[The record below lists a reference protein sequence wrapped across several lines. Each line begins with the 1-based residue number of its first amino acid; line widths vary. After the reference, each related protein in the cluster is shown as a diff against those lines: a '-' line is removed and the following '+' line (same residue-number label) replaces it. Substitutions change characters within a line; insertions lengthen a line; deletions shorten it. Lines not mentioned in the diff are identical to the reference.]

1 MNNCLITGDVLTA
14 NTLVE
19 HTIPA
24 KLGGRIRSR
33 EVASD
38 SFNSR
43 CGSTIDRDLV
53 DSYWTIMMSLA
64 PLLASEHQPGKH
76 EVEYPHDKQRYIVDG
91 KGVLQAKGTA
101 ITARDPGTGKPTGAS
116 AQDTEAIL
124 RVLEPNK
131 APNEIIKTFYEPP
144 ITGRAK
150 MPRSHLLSPQ
160 IELAVM
166 KSSLLSFEALLQPKH
181 IQFTRSPE
189 LQLLRDTLRGI
200 IMDSADAGPFLHSV
214 SLGIQYEKIDLIRE
228 LRNKVDFPHT
238 DFEHVL
244 IASAN
249 VPTRTIDVVAYLFE
263 TDPYGFRLTSNWQ
276 GESFTYIIV
285 NGVLCDT
292 QASEVM
298 HLPSTHL
305 LCRPT
310 LRRCTLSH
318 QFSDPQ
324 MRTVTEE
331 IIDVRSDSLRRA
343 TFLVLQTSDWYVRK
357 ALSEAALPHR
367 EQSFAMLDVVRGKLA
382 QNYEQRL
389 ENSTSRNQFDRIVDR
404 HFEKIPDAIKI
415 EKVEHESELDGLSWA
430 FWIPL
435 FRRILEDVTAALGLP
450 GDFEYRIPTAD
461 VQTISDDNVE

>member
-1 MNNCLITGDVLTA
+1 MNNCLITGEDLTV
-14 NTLVE
+14 NTQVE

-33 EVASD
+33 EVASN

-53 DSYWTIMMSLA
+53 DSYWTFMMLLA
-64 PLLASEHQPGKH
+64 PLLATEHQPGKH
-76 EVEYPHDKQRYIVDG
+76 EVEYPQTKQRFIVDS
-91 KGVLQAKGTA
+91 KGFVQAKGTT
-101 ITARDPGTGKPTGAS
+101 ITARDPKTGKPTGAA

-124 RVLEPNK
+124 RVLEPNISASEK
-131 APNEIIKTFYEPP
+131 IIIFNEPP
-144 ITGRAK
+144 ITGLAK
-150 MPRSHLLSPQ
+150 LPQSRLISPQ
-160 IELAVM
+160 IELAVL

-181 IQFTRSPE
+181 IRFTRSHE
-189 LQLLRDTLRGI
+189 LQPLRDTLRGM
-200 IMDSADAGPFLHSV
+200 IMDGADDSTFLHTV
-214 SLGIQYEKIDLIRE
+214 SLGIQYEKLDLIRE
-228 LRNKVDFPHT
+228 LRKKVDFPHT

-298 HLPSTHL
+298 YLPSTHL
-305 LCRPT
+305 LCRST
-310 LRRCTLSH
+310 LRRCTTSH
-318 QFSDPQ
+318 QLSDPE
-324 MRTVTEE
+324 MRTVAEE
-331 IIDVRSDSLRRA
+331 IIDVRSNSLRRA
-343 TFLVLQTSDWYVRK
+343 TYLLLQTSDWCLRK

-367 EQSFAMLDVVRGKLA
+367 DQSYAMLNVVRGKLA

-389 ENSTSRNQFDRIVDR
+389 KNKASRIQFDQIVDR
-404 HFEKIPDAIKI
+404 HFENVPSAIKL
-415 EKVEHESELDGLSWA
+415 EKAEHESELDGLSWA
-430 FWIPL
+430 IWISL
-435 FRRILEDVTAALGLP
+435 FRRILEDVTAELGLP
-450 GDFEYRIPTAD
+450 GDFEYRVPTAD
-461 VQTISDDNVE
+461 VQSN